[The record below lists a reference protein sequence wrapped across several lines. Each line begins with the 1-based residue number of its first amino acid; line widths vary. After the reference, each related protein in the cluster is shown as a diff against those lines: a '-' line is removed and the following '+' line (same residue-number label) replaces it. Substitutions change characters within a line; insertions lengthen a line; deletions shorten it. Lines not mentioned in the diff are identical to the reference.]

1 MYKWTAG
8 KGAVGWQKRRGSPI
22 SVAEVHILKF
32 NLALL
37 KAKGPCSRKVL
48 HLGECHQCVPPLR
61 AWYSPVIR
69 NTMQVSAS
77 QNHTPLSSLTSASS
91 FSKSNMFSMSMKLV
105 WIILQKECW
114 LEVL

>member
-48 HLGECHQCVPPLR
+48 NLGECHQCVPPLR

-77 QNHTPLSSLTSASS
+77 QNHTPLQLNGPQCLAAPQTPQAMACSLASS
-91 FSKSNMFSMSMKLV
+91 RS
-105 WIILQKECW
+105 
-114 LEVL
+114 